1 MSFVFKMPDVGEGIA
16 EGEIV
21 QWFVKEGDTVKED
34 SPLLEIQN
42 DKLVQEI
49 PAPVSGTITKILVQ
63 PGTVATVGQDL
74 VEIAAEGAAP
84 VASAPAQAAPVATPT
99 AAPVASTGAF
109 QFLMPDVGEGIA
121 EGEIVQWF
129 AKEGDSI
136 KEDSPLLEIQNDKL
150 VQEVPAPVTGTI
162 VKIHVTAGT
171 VATVGQLLVEIATE
185 GSAPVAS
192 APAQA
197 APVATPVQTAPAG
210 NGVTF
215 AGNTVANRVLAM
227 PSVRHYA
234 RSKNVDLTLVAA
246 TGKNGHVRKED
257 VDAFL
262 AGGSVAPVTTQS
274 QEVTT
279 PVETP
284 TTATPSAPVAPKAAP
299 APAVSEDGRVT
310 RVAMTG
316 TRKAIAKAM
325 LTSKHEAP
333 HVTLFDEV
341 DVTALVNHRKK
352 FKDVAASQDVKL
364 TFLPYVFKAL
374 IAAVRK
380 YPVLNASVDSKT
392 NEIVYKNYY
401 NIGFAADTPHGL
413 YVPNIK
419 NADSKGLF
427 AIAKEITT
435 LAEAANDNKLAGP
448 DMRDGTIT
456 ISNIGSARGLWFT
469 PIINFPEVA
478 ILGVGRIDKKPV
490 VLQDGTVGVGNMLA
504 LSLSFDHRIIDGMTA
519 QLAMNEIK
527 RLLAN
532 PDLLLMEA

>member
-21 QWFVKEGDTVKED
+21 QWFVKEGDTIKED
-34 SPLLEIQN
+34 EPLLEIQN

-49 PAPVSGTITKILVQ
+49 PAPVSGTIKKILLTA
-63 PGTVATVGQDL
+63 GTVAIVGQDL
-74 VEIAAEGAAP
+74 VEIEAAGAAATP
-84 VASAPAQAAPVATPT
+84 APAAAPSASAPAAPAAQT
-99 AAPVASTGAF
+99 ASNF

-129 AKEGDSI
+129 VKEGDAV
-136 KEDSPLLEIQNDKL
+136 KEDAPLLEVQNDKL
-150 VQEVPAPVTGTI
+150 VQEVPSPVTGTI
-162 VKIHVTAGT
+162 VKLHVSAGT
-171 VATVGQLLVEIATE
+171 VATVGQLLVEIATN
-185 GSAPVAS
+185 GTGHAPAAAAPTPVA
-192 APAQA
+192 QA
-197 APVATPVQTAPAG
+197 PVQTAPAG
-210 NGVTF
+210 NGVSF
-215 AGNTVANRVLAM
+215 ANNTVANRVLAM
-227 PSVRHYA
+227 PSVRQYA
-234 RSKNVDLTLVAA
+234 RTQGVDITLVAP

-257 VDAFL
+257 VDAYL
-262 AGGSVAPVTTQS
+262 SGAAAPVASAAAPTPVAPA
-274 QEVTT
+274 QETSA
-279 PVETP
+279 P
-284 TTATPSAPVAPKAAP
+284 AQAPVAPATP
-299 APAVSEDGRVT
+299 APAVSQDGRVT
-310 RVAMTG
+310 REAMTP
-316 TRKAIAKAM
+316 TRKAISKAM
-325 LTSKHEAP
+325 VTSKHEAP

-341 DVTALVNHRKK
+341 DVTALVNHRNK
-352 FKDVAASQDVKL
+352 FKDLAAAQDVKL

-374 IAAVRK
+374 LAAVRK
-380 YPVLNASVDSKT
+380 YPVLNSSVDAKT

-427 AIAKEITT
+427 AIAKEVTT
-435 LAEAANDNKLAGP
+435 LAKQANDGKLAGP

-478 ILGVGRIDKKPV
+478 ILGVGRIDKKPI
-490 VLQDGTVGVGNMLA
+490 VLADGTVGVGNMLA

-519 QLAMNEIK
+519 QSAMNEVK

-532 PDLLLMEA
+532 PDLLLMES

>member
-49 PAPVSGTITKILVQ
+49 PAPVSGVITKILVQ

-84 VASAPAQAAPVATPT
+84 VASAPAATPAVEAAAP
-99 AAPVASTGAF
+99 AAVASSAF

-129 AKEGDSI
+129 AKEGETI
-136 KEDSPLLEIQNDKL
+136 KEDAPLLEIQNDKL
-150 VQEVPAPVTGTI
+150 VQEVPAPVSGTI
-162 VKIHVTAGT
+162 TKIHVTAGT
-171 VATVGQLLVEIATE
+171 VATVGQLLVEIATT
-185 GSAPVAS
+185 GT
-192 APAQA
+192 APATTV
-197 APVATPVQTAPAG
+197 APVATAPAQTPAAPAG

-215 AGNTVANRVLAM
+215 AGNTIANRVLAM

-234 RSKNVDLTLVAA
+234 RSKNVDITLVTA

-257 VDAFL
+257 VDTFL
-262 AGGSVAPVTTQS
+262 AGGSVAPAA
-274 QEVTT
+274 TT
-279 PVETP
+279 PVVET
-284 TTATPSAPVAPKAAP
+284 TTTTTEAPVTSTPAPKAAP

-325 LTSKHEAP
+325 VTSKHEAP

-341 DVTALVNHRKK
+341 DATALVNHRKK

-374 IAAVRK
+374 VATVRK
-380 YPVLNASVDSKT
+380 FPILNASVDSKT

-419 NADSKGLF
+419 NTDSKGLF
-427 AIAKEITT
+427 AIAKEITK
-435 LAEAANDNKLAGP
+435 LAGDANDNKLAGP

-478 ILGVGRIDKKPV
+478 ILGVGRIDKKPI
-490 VLQDGTVGVGNMLA
+490 VLEDGTVGVGNMLA

-532 PDLLLMEA
+532 PDLLLMES

>member
-49 PAPVSGTITKILVQ
+49 PAPVSGVITKILVQ
-63 PGTVATVGQDL
+63 PGTVAVVGQDL
-74 VEIAAEGAAP
+74 VEIVAEGAAP
-84 VASAPAQAAPVATPT
+84 AASAPAQVETPAAPA
-99 AAPVASTGAF
+99 AAPAASTSAF

-129 AKEGDSI
+129 AKEGDTI

-150 VQEVPAPVTGTI
+150 VQEVPAPVSGTI
-162 VKIHVTAGT
+162 TKIHVGAGT
-171 VATVGQLLVEIATE
+171 VATVGQLLVEIATA
-185 GSAPVAS
+185 GSTSAPTTAPVA
-192 APAQA
+192 QA
-197 APVATPVQTAPAG
+197 ATPVASAPAG

-215 AGNTVANRVLAM
+215 TGNTVANRVLAM
-227 PSVRHYA
+227 PSVRQYA
-234 RSKNVDLTLVAA
+234 RSKNVDLTQVAA

-262 AGGSVAPVTTQS
+262 AGGSTAQVAPQTTEATPVVETTQ
-274 QEVTT
+274 TT
-279 PVETP
+279 Q
-284 TTATPSAPVAPKAAP
+284 ATPAPKAAP
-299 APAVSEDGRVT
+299 APTVSEDGRVT

-325 LTSKHEAP
+325 VTSKHEAP

-341 DVTALVNHRKK
+341 DATALVNHRKK

-374 IAAVRK
+374 VATVRK
-380 YPVLNASVDSKT
+380 FPVLNASVDSKT
-392 NEIVYKNYY
+392 NEIIYKNYY

-419 NADSKGLF
+419 NTDSKGLF
-427 AIAKEITT
+427 AIAKEITK
-435 LAEAANDNKLAGP
+435 LAADANDNKLAGP

-478 ILGVGRIDKKPV
+478 ILGVGRIDKKPI
-490 VLQDGTVGVGNMLA
+490 VLADGTVGVGNMLA

-532 PDLLLMEA
+532 PDLLLMES

>member
-49 PAPVSGTITKILVQ
+49 PAPVSGVITKILVQ
-63 PGTVATVGQDL
+63 PGTVAVVGQDL
-74 VEIAAEGAAP
+74 VEIVAEGAAP
-84 VASAPAQAAPVATPT
+84 VASAPAQTAPVA
-99 AAPVASTGAF
+99 APASTPATSTAAF

-129 AKEGDSI
+129 AKEGETI
-136 KEDSPLLEIQNDKL
+136 NEDSPLLEIQNDKL
-150 VQEVPAPVTGTI
+150 VQEVPAPVSGTI
-162 VKIHVTAGT
+162 TKIHVVAGT
-171 VATVGQLLVEIATE
+171 VATVGQLLVEIATA
-185 GSAPVAS
+185 GSAP
-192 APAQA
+192 APA
-197 APVATPVQTAPAG
+197 ATPVAVAVSTPSVSAPTG

-215 AGNTVANRVLAM
+215 SGNTVANRVLAM

-262 AGGSVAPVTTQS
+262 AGGSVAPVAS
-274 QEVTT
+274 T
-279 PVETP
+279 PTVEITPTP
-284 TTATPSAPVAPKAAP
+284 TTEAPVASTPAPKAAP

-325 LTSKHEAP
+325 VTSKHEAP

-341 DVTALVNHRKK
+341 DATALVNHRKK

-374 IAAVRK
+374 VATVRK
-380 YPVLNASVDSKT
+380 FPVLNASVDSKT
-392 NEIVYKNYY
+392 NEIIYKNYY

-419 NADSKGLF
+419 NTDSKGLF
-427 AIAKEITT
+427 AIAKEITK
-435 LAEAANDNKLAGP
+435 LANDANDNKLAGP

-478 ILGVGRIDKKPV
+478 ILGVGRIDKKPI
-490 VLQDGTVGVGNMLA
+490 VLADGTVGVGNMLA

-532 PDLLLMEA
+532 PDLLLMES